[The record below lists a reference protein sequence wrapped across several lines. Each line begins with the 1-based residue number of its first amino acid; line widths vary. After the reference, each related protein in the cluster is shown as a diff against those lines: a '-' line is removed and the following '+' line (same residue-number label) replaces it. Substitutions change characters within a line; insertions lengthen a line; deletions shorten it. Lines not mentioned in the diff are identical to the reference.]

1 MYTPKLEKDI
11 RCPLEY
17 ALDVFGGKWK
27 SRIICS
33 IARYETIRYSELR
46 KELGN
51 ITDTMLAN
59 SLKELQADG
68 MVTRRQYDEIPPKV
82 EYSLTEKGWSVIPL
96 LFSINDW
103 GMAHGGDEIDAICAS
118 CPTREHAG

>member
-17 ALDVFGGKWK
+17 ALSVFGGKWK
-27 SRIICS
+27 SRILCL
-33 IARYETIRYSELR
+33 IARFQTIRYSELR

-82 EYSLTEKGWSVIPL
+82 EYALTEKGWSVVPL
-96 LFSINDW
+96 LFQINDW
-103 GMAHGGDEIDAICAS
+103 GLKHGGDKIDAICRD
-118 CPTREHAG
+118 CPTHGQAV

>member
-17 ALDVFGGKWK
+17 ALEVFGGKWK
-27 SRIICS
+27 SRILCS

-46 KELGN
+46 RELGN

-68 MVTRRQYDEIPPKV
+68 MVTRRQFDEIPPRV
-82 EYSLTEKGWSVIPL
+82 EYSLTEKGLSVIPL
-96 LFSINDW
+96 LFRINDW
-103 GMAHGGDEIDAICAS
+103 GMAHGGDEIVAICAG
-118 CPTREHAG
+118 CPTHEHAG